1 MPDSEN
7 FVRTHKSVVLHIK
20 GKPVACI
27 VEENKVHYIDYETL
41 RSSNSVKASLIGF
54 LNKHDDL
61 GLLMGCKLKIQYDND
76 KIIEFTSYPNDE
88 FIDAIILNETI
99 FIISEKLDV
108 LFSMKILTD
117 QFVKTK
123 TEFEKF
129 KKLLE

>member
-7 FVRTHKSVVLHIK
+7 FVQTHKSIVLHIK

-27 VEENKVHYIDYETL
+27 VEEDKSHYIDYENL
-41 RSSNSVKASLIGF
+41 RSSNSVRASLIGF

-61 GLLMGCKLKIQYDND
+61 GLLMGCKIKIQYDTD

-88 FIDAIILNETI
+88 FIDAIILHETI

-123 TEFEKF
+123 IDFEKF